1 MYIYK
6 YISLEINFAILHNI
20 NCTVY
25 QYIYIPWIFPF
36 LSYTY
41 LWILLLQPL
50 SAYPYFISLLHIPTS
65 KWQPPSNIKIFPP
78 PNGSYSQ
85 ISTCSHFQMA
95 AALKYQHILTSRWQL
110 PSNINLFIPPDSSH
124 PQISTYSHLQ
134 MAATLNHIFP
144 PPYGS
149 YPQRKGGI
157 SGLGG
162 LMFERS
168 SKVQQIWYS
177 CSSKF

>member
-1 MYIYK
+1 MLQLPNLFCKISAFRRTFLTTSLNFSFLCIFSQYIAVTATSLYIYIYCTYMYIYK

-50 SAYPYFISLLHIPTS
+50 SAYPYFISLLHTPTT
-65 KWQPPSNIKIFPP
+65 
-78 PNGSYSQ
+78 Y
-85 ISTCSHFQMA
+85 THLQMA
-95 AALKYQHILTSRWQL
+95 AALKYQNFPTSKWQL
-110 PSNINLFIPPDSSH
+110 LSNINMFSLPNGSP

-134 MAATLNHIFP
+134 MAATLKYQPIHT
-144 PPYGS
+144 S
-149 YPQRKGGI
+149 R
-157 SGLGG
+157 
-162 LMFERS
+162 
-168 SKVQQIWYS
+168 
-177 CSSKF
+177 